1 MSTATRQY
9 DGDLAVA
16 TLVLSVLLTGT
27 QIGFVADG
35 MMMITGQGWFL
46 SLLFAIVIATGLLH
60 SQFVSHRLW
69 AKIMPRHYAW
79 LFGALTA
86 TITGMMA
93 IWGMT
98 RLSDP
103 WTYKWYLGAFLGAL
117 VPLQTMLLA
126 NMTSEMFLLAGD
138 SWFAGSYTQKIVA
151 VVRGQR
157 QKRDTSVEDANPLE
171 MASADAA
178 TALGAPASVA
188 QPKVIIAEVLPDS
201 VSPVLTVDGA
211 PPQALP
217 LQEELAQSIDTTG
230 DHPSNDTDVHTV
242 ESSAAIDQSPAQVEP
257 VSTPVAVT
265 QKPAWQEKLPVHTP
279 SITVDTPSARLSVAG
294 NQVVIKVSGELSKRK
309 WKDLHLELRRVNHIN
324 WSDASRAKGQDGPR
338 ERVLSGTISFPE
350 SKGKKNKKKRET
362 QRTRHLEM
370 LMQQLKEIV
379 EQRN

>member
-35 MMMITGQGWFL
+35 MMMVTGQGWFL

-79 LFGALTA
+79 MFGALTA

-98 RLSDP
+98 RLSVP

-126 NMTSEMFLLAGD
+126 NMTSEMFLLAGN

-151 VVRGQR
+151 VVQGRK

-171 MASADAA
+171 VANADAE
-178 TALGAPASVA
+178 TALGASASVA
-188 QPKVIIAEVLPDS
+188 PPKVIIAEVLPDS
-201 VSPVLTVDGA
+201 ESPELTVDGA

-217 LQEELAQSIDTTG
+217 LQEELAQSLDTTDNHLPAD
-230 DHPSNDTDVHTV
+230 DHIHSVQSSETV
-242 ESSAAIDQSPAQVEP
+242 GSSPAASQP
-257 VSTPVAVT
+257 VSKPVAVT
-265 QKPAWQEKLPVHTP
+265 QKPVWHEKVPDQTP
-279 SITVDTPSARLSVAG
+279 SLTVDTPNARLSVAG

-309 WKDLHLELRRVNHIN
+309 WKDIHLELRRVNHIN
-324 WSDASRAKGQDGPR
+324 WADASRAKGQDGPR

-350 SKGKKNKKKRET
+350 SKGKKNKKKREV
-362 QRTRHLEM
+362 QRAQHLEM
-370 LMQQLKEIV
+370 LMQQLKAIV

>member
-35 MMMITGQGWFL
+35 MMMVTGQGWFL

-98 RLSDP
+98 RLSEP

-126 NMTSEMFLLAGD
+126 NMTSEMFLLAGN

-151 VVRGQR
+151 VVQGRK
-157 QKRDTSVEDANPLE
+157 QKRDTSVGGANPLE
-171 MASADAA
+171 VANADAEA
-178 TALGAPASVA
+178 ALGASASVA
-188 QPKVIIAEVLPDS
+188 PPKVIIAEVLPDS
-201 VSPVLTVDGA
+201 ESPALTVDGA
-211 PPQALP
+211 PPLALP
-217 LQEELAQSIDTTG
+217 LQEELAQSLDTTDDHLPAG
-230 DHPSNDTDVHTV
+230 DHIHSVQSSETV
-242 ESSAAIDQSPAQVEP
+242 GSSPALTQP
-257 VSTPVAVT
+257 VSTPVVVT
-265 QKPAWQEKLPVHTP
+265 QKPAWHEKVPVQTP
-279 SITVDTPSARLSVAG
+279 SVTVDTPNARLSVAG

-309 WKDLHLELRRVNHIN
+309 WKDIHLELRRVNHIN
-324 WSDASRAKGQDGPR
+324 WADASRAKGQDGPR

-350 SKGKKNKKKRET
+350 SKGKKNKKKREA
-362 QRTRHLEM
+362 QRAQHLEM
-370 LMQQLKEIV
+370 LMQQLKAIV